1 MPQSR
6 WIASQAHCTQ
16 QQKKMNKKEP
26 YIICVHLQ
34 SNLCKW
40 IPLTW
45 ITRLN
50 EYHLHG
56 PV

>member
-16 QQKKMNKKEP
+16 QQKKINKKEP

-40 IPLTW
+40 RPLTW